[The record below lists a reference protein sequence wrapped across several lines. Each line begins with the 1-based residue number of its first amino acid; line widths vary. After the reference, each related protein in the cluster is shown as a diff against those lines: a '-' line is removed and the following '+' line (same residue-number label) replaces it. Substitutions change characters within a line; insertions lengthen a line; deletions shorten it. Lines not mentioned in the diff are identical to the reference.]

1 MTCFRVTHEEQL
13 LSLIN
18 QQIDKL
24 ALQSHQMLIVV
35 GATTKQLTLLDQIP
49 RLAISELLC
58 EKLLP
63 LANKRRVDEVE
74 ALLAELIS
82 AQEAGPVLLERIHL
96 LFEPSLQLEVLR
108 CLKAVSKQR
117 TLIIDWPGAY
127 NGAALSFSMPGKP
140 DYFYYSETE
149 LSSVPVLWLT
159 GNGEQA

>member
-13 LSLIN
+13 PSIIN
-18 QQIDKL
+18 EQIDKL
-24 ALQSHQMLIVV
+24 ALQSHQLLILV
-35 GATTKQLTLLDQIP
+35 GATTKQLAPLNNIP

-74 ALLAELIS
+74 ALLEELIS
-82 AQEAGPVLLERIHL
+82 THKSGPVLLERIHL

-127 NGAALSFSMPGKP
+127 NGAALSFSMPTKP
-140 DYFYYSETE
+140 DYFYYSETD

>member
-13 LSLIN
+13 PSIIN
-18 QQIDKL
+18 EQIDKL

-35 GATTKQLTLLDQIP
+35 GANTEQLTLLDNIP

-63 LANKRRVDEVE
+63 LASQRRVDEVE
-74 ALLAELIS
+74 ALTADVIAS
-82 AQEAGPVLLERIHL
+82 QATGSVLLERIHL
-96 LFEPSLQLEVLR
+96 LFEPSLQLDVLR
-108 CLKAVSKQR
+108 CLKALSKQR
-117 TLIIDWPGAY
+117 TLIIDWPGVY

-140 DYFYYSETE
+140 DYFNYSETE

>member
-13 LSLIN
+13 PSLIN
-18 QQIDKL
+18 EQIDKL
-24 ALQSHQMLIVV
+24 ALQSHQILIVV
-35 GATTKQLTLLDQIP
+35 GATTELLKLLDQIP
-49 RLAISELLC
+49 SLAISELLC

-63 LANKRRVDEVE
+63 LASKRRVDEVE
-74 ALLAELIS
+74 ALLADLIA
-82 AQEAGPVLLERIHL
+82 AQKAGPVLLERIHL

-108 CLKAVSKQR
+108 CLKALSKHT
-117 TLIIDWPGAY
+117 TLIIDWPGTY

-149 LSSVPVLWLT
+149 LSSLPVLWLT

>member
-13 LSLIN
+13 PSLIN

-24 ALQSHQMLIVV
+24 ALQSHQILIVV

-63 LANKRRVDEVE
+63 LASKRRVDEVE
-74 ALLAELIS
+74 ALLADLIAS
-82 AQEAGPVLLERIHL
+82 QKAGPVLLERIHL

-108 CLKAVSKQR
+108 CLKALSKHT

-149 LSSVPVLWLT
+149 LSSLPVLWLT